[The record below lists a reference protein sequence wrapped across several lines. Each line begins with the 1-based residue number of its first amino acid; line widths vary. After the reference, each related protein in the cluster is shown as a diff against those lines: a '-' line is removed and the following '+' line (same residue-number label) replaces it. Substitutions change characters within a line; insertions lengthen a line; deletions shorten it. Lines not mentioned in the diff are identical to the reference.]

1 MYPFFLQNILLP
13 IADKIGRQGF
23 LGELKLLRKQ
33 VKMTESELNFLQ
45 KQKLATLLQHAST
58 NSPFYNKIFNFNP
71 NRNPFDTLKYLPVL
85 EKKEIRMCTNEMLT
99 LDKSKL
105 LKNSS
110 SGSSGYQT
118 TVYWSHKEQAINR
131 ATQMLWWE
139 WAGYS
144 LGNPLV
150 QTGINPHRPGIKKFK
165 DIIFR
170 TKYIQAFSHSE
181 QDVLKCLES
190 VNNNYSLAGY
200 ASSLYV
206 FASIAKKNN
215 LNLTF
220 KNVVC
225 WGDKL
230 FDHYRS
236 EINEVFG
243 CKVHE
248 TYGSAEGLMMAA
260 QKDLEQM
267 YIMTP
272 NVVLEILDDN
282 GNEVKDGEMGH
293 VVVTNL
299 NAFAMPLIR
308 YRIGDLAIKLPGKS
322 YPLKRELNL
331 PILQKVI
338 GRDTDLIKTQS
349 GKYMVVHSFTG
360 IFEHV
365 PEIEQFCIIQN
376 VLTGI
381 TIQYIP
387 AVTFTEDC
395 LEIIKEKILEN
406 LKENLEIKFQK
417 VEQIQPSKSGK
428 PQIIISNLK

>member
-45 KQKLATLLQHAST
+45 KQKLITLLQHAST
-58 NSPFYNKIFNFNP
+58 NSPFYNKIFKFNP
-71 NRNPFDTLKYLPVL
+71 NHDPFDTLKYLPVL
-85 EKKEIRMCTNEMLT
+85 EKKEIRMSTNEMLT
-99 LDKSKL
+99 SDKSTL

-150 QTGINPHRPGIKKFK
+150 QTGINPHRPGIKKIK

-181 QDVLKCLES
+181 HDVLKCLES

-215 LNLTF
+215 
-220 KNVVC
+220 
-225 WGDKL
+225 
-230 FDHYRS
+230 
-236 EINEVFG
+236 
-243 CKVHE
+243 
-248 TYGSAEGLMMAA
+248 
-260 QKDLEQM
+260 
-267 YIMTP
+267 
-272 NVVLEILDDN
+272 
-282 GNEVKDGEMGH
+282 
-293 VVVTNL
+293 
-299 NAFAMPLIR
+299 
-308 YRIGDLAIKLPGKS
+308 
-322 YPLKRELNL
+322 
-331 PILQKVI
+331 
-338 GRDTDLIKTQS
+338 
-349 GKYMVVHSFTG
+349 
-360 IFEHV
+360 
-365 PEIEQFCIIQN
+365 
-376 VLTGI
+376 
-381 TIQYIP
+381 
-387 AVTFTEDC
+387 
-395 LEIIKEKILEN
+395 
-406 LKENLEIKFQK
+406 
-417 VEQIQPSKSGK
+417 
-428 PQIIISNLK
+428 